1 MAFTKKKSEEKIIY
15 KQDELYAT
23 IGKRGPYMSFST
35 LNPANS
41 FKSVYVAPLSEIPT
55 DPKIILTTMTNEK
68 GVIKIILD
76 KNKLEKKLKTD
87 YDTVVSNLD
96 SPWLPKSLVYDDSG
110 DVDDEASLSDS
121 VDLPRNKSDLYQ
133 ISKKQKLNPTT
144 KEEQKPIVQPEPET
158 LFYLKSIN
166 EKLHKISI
174 QLTAFHNTFTSKK
187 TFYQEESSDIVRSDS
202 ETGAI
207 GSGSDTDIDTEPDV
221 VPQ

>member
-1 MAFTKKKSEEKIIY
+1 MAFTKNQPEEKIIY

-23 IGKRGPYMSFST
+23 IGKKGPYMSFST

-68 GVIKIILD
+68 GVIKIILN

-87 YDTVVSNLD
+87 YKTIVSNLD
-96 SPWLPKSLVYDDSG
+96 SPWLPKSLVYDDSADG
-110 DVDDEASLSDS
+110 DDESSLSNS
-121 VDLPRNKSDLYQ
+121 IDLPNNKSDLNQ
-133 ISKKQKLNPTT
+133 ITKKQKLNPPT
-144 KEEQKPIVQPEPET
+144 KEEQNSIVKSEPET
-158 LFYLKSIN
+158 LLYLKRIN

-187 TFYQEESSDIVRSDS
+187 TFYQEESSDIVRSDT
-202 ETGAI
+202 ETCAV
-207 GSGSDTDIDTEPDV
+207 GSGSDTDIDAESEV
-221 VPQ
+221 VSQ